1 MKSLFT
7 AINRNKINYILFAF
21 LLIMLVLEIINQR
34 FWLNDFKVYFN
45 AADNFKNGKPIYGQL
60 FSLGSGFYKYSPF
73 AALIF
78 IPFTYVSYFIAEIFF
93 YLISSVAIFYVFNST
108 LNWIKK
114 SNDLLSTKNIFYI
127 SLFSF
132 LVVAVHLQRELHL
145 GNVNMIL
152 LALLIFAWHKIE
164 CRNFMLAGFVLAF
177 VILFKPHFVIL
188 LPLLLLR
195 KEWKILSWL
204 LIASVLFL
212 AISFIYT
219 GFGNGL
225 QLMIDWKNTMLL
237 HNEATSGNEQTIYFM
252 AYHYLLRYFNIDSSI
267 YVNAALI
274 MLCGIFIFAFVLFHF
289 KNEKQNQQTTFRNY
303 FFEYFLLIGLVP
315 CVTVTDTEH
324 FLYSVPVILC
334 LISFLYQHKLPII
347 FLIATSFLLILF
359 GIKVTGVIGN
369 YWADVYLEHGLLG
382 ISNLML
388 LFAFVGFSML
398 KAKMKN

>member
-1 MKSLFT
+1 
-7 AINRNKINYILFAF
+7 
-21 LLIMLVLEIINQR
+21 
-34 FWLNDFKVYFN
+34 
-45 AADNFKNGKPIYGQL
+45 
-60 FSLGSGFYKYSPF
+60 
-73 AALIF
+73 
-78 IPFTYVSYFIAEIFF
+78 
-93 YLISSVAIFYVFNST
+93 
-108 LNWIKK
+108 
-114 SNDLLSTKNIFYI
+114 
-127 SLFSF
+127 F

-152 LALLIFAWHKIE
+152 LALLIYAWQKIE
-164 CRNFMLAGFVLAF
+164 TRNFMLAGILLSF

-195 KEWKILSWL
+195 KEWKIVGWL
-204 LIASVLFL
+204 LVSSTSFL

-252 AYHYLLRYFNIDSSI
+252 AHHYLLRYLNIDSSI
-267 YVNAALI
+267 FINAALI
-274 MLCGIFIFAFVLFHF
+274 MLCGVFVFGFVLFHF
-289 KNEKQNQQTTFRNY
+289 KNEKQNQSIIFKNY

-334 LISFLYQHKLPII
+334 LISFLYQYKLPI
-347 FLIATSFLLILF
+347 FFVVATSFFLILF
-359 GIKVTGVIGN
+359 GIKVTGIIGN

-388 LFAFVGFSML
+388 LLAFTGFSML
-398 KAKMKN
+398 KVKFKN